1 MRDGSRNHI
10 GELCVSKKHTALAV
24 VSITSKAIKLITT
37 ISVMAA
43 IYILLK
49 HYGVIEY
56 IDLKNVYKIKEWVSG
71 FGIIAPLI
79 YIGFY
84 IVATLFFF
92 PGLPITVL
100 SGIAFGPV
108 WGVVY
113 VWVGAIIGVSLAFL
127 TARYVA
133 RELVESWVSGN
144 AQFQKIDEKVEQEG
158 WRILMFTRLVPIF
171 PFNLQNYAYGLTKI
185 KFSTYA
191 LVSAIF
197 MLPGTI
203 AYVQIGGALV
213 SGEGNL
219 DKTLVYLSI
228 AGVLIVL
235 VSLIP
240 KFLRRRQPDYRDLH

>member
-1 MRDGSRNHI
+1 MK
-10 GELCVSKKHTALAV
+10 SKIIKLIAAIVVV
-24 VSITSKAIKLITT
+24 VSI
-37 ISVMAA
+37 
-43 IYILLK
+43 YFLLRY
-49 HYGVIEY
+49 YGVTEY
-56 IDLKNVYKIKEWVSG
+56 IDIKNVHKIKKWVSG

-79 YIGFY
+79 YICFY
-84 IVATLFFF
+84 IVATLFFL

-113 VWVGAIIGVSLAFL
+113 VWIGAVIGVSLAFL
-127 TARYVA
+127 VARYAA
-133 RELVESWVSGN
+133 RDLVEGWVLGN

-185 KFSTYA
+185 KFFTYV

-203 AYVQIGGALV
+203 AYVQIGGAIV

-219 DKTLVYLSI
+219 SKTLIYLSI
-228 AGVLIVL
+228 AGVLIL
-235 VSLIP
+235 LISLIP
-240 KFLRRRQPDYRDLH
+240 KFLRKRQSDL

>member
-1 MRDGSRNHI
+1 MKSKSKVI
-10 GELCVSKKHTALAV
+10 GLVIV
-24 VSITSKAIKLITT
+24 IG
-37 ISVMAA
+37 VMAV
-43 IYILLK
+43 IYSLLR
-49 HYGVIEY
+49 YFGVTEY
-56 IDLKNVYKIKEWVSG
+56 IALQNVYKIKEWVSG

-84 IVATLFFF
+84 IVATLFFL

-100 SGIAFGPV
+100 SGVAFGPV

-113 VWVGAIIGVSLAFL
+113 VWIGSVTGVSLAFL
-127 TARYVA
+127 VARYVA
-133 RELVESWVSGN
+133 RDLVENWVSGN

-185 KFSTYA
+185 KFLTYM

-219 DKTLVYLSI
+219 SKTLIYLSI
-228 AGVLIVL
+228 AGVLFLL

-240 KFLRRRQPDYRDLH
+240 KFLRKHQPDL

>member
-1 MRDGSRNHI
+1 MRNKI
-10 GELCVSKKHTALAV
+10 
-24 VSITSKAIKLITT
+24 IKLVI
-37 ISVMAA
+37 A
-43 IYILLK
+43 IGVVAVIYFLLRY
-49 HYGVIEY
+49 YGVTEY
-56 IDLKNVYKIKEWVSG
+56 IALKNVYKIKEWVSG

-84 IVATLFFF
+84 IVATLFFL

-100 SGIAFGPV
+100 SGIVFGPV

-113 VWVGAIIGVSLAFL
+113 VWISATVGVSLAFL
-127 TARYVA
+127 VARYVA
-133 RELVESWVSGN
+133 RGLVENWVSGN
-144 AQFQKIDEKVEQEG
+144 DQFRRIDEKVEQEG

-185 KFSTYA
+185 KFPTYV
-191 LVSAIF
+191 LVSSIF

-219 DKTLVYLSI
+219 DKTLIYLSI

-240 KFLRRRQPDYRDLH
+240 KFLRRHQPDL

>member
-1 MRDGSRNHI
+1 MRNK
-10 GELCVSKKHTALAV
+10 V
-24 VSITSKAIKLITT
+24 IKLVIV
-37 ISVMAA
+37 IGVVAV
-43 IYILLK
+43 IYFLLRY
-49 HYGVIEY
+49 YGVTEY
-56 IDLKNVYKIKEWVSG
+56 IALKNVYKIKEWVSG

-84 IVATLFFF
+84 IVATLFFL

-100 SGIAFGPV
+100 SGIVFGPV

-113 VWVGAIIGVSLAFL
+113 VWISATVGVSLAFL
-127 TARYVA
+127 VARYVA
-133 RELVESWVSGN
+133 RGLVENWVSGN
-144 AQFQKIDEKVEQEG
+144 DQFRRIDEKVEQEG

-185 KFSTYA
+185 KFPTYVLA
-191 LVSAIF
+191 SSIF

-219 DKTLVYLSI
+219 DKTLIYLSI

-240 KFLRRRQPDYRDLH
+240 KFLRRHQPDL